1 MYLMVIGAGDI
12 GSSLVELALKAG
24 HDVVLIEPDKER
36 AEHIA
41 GTLDALVLNA
51 AITENG
57 IMEEAG
63 ADGADALIATT
74 SDDSTNLMA
83 MFLGQEYGIRR
94 LTSVVN
100 QAHHRRLFERLNVHV
115 LVDPEVIVAR
125 HLLDMV
131 MHPRVKDVAV
141 LGEREQLL
149 EVTISESSALVGK
162 RYPELPGLKT
172 LPADTFVVC
181 VEHDKR
187 VLETTEDARLQAGD
201 VVILLARRPLTE
213 EELEIFTGGA

>member
-1 MYLMVIGAGDI
+1 MYLIVIGAGDI

-24 HDVVLIEPDKER
+24 HDVVVIEADKER
-36 AEHIA
+36 AEHVA
-41 GTLDALVLNA
+41 ASLDALVLNA
-51 AITENG
+51 AIAEDG

-63 ADGADALIATT
+63 AERADAFIATT
-74 SDDSTNLMA
+74 GDDSTNLMA

-94 LTSVVN
+94 LTSIVN

-131 MHPRVKDVAV
+131 MHPRVKDVAI

-149 EVTISESSALVGK
+149 EVTISESSALVGQ
-162 RYPELPGLKT
+162 RYVELSGLKT
-172 LPADTFVVC
+172 LPAETFIVC
-181 VEHDKR
+181 IERDKR
-187 VLETTEDARLQAGD
+187 VLQAAEDLRLQAGD
-201 VVILLARRPLTE
+201 VLILLARRPLSE
-213 EELEIFTGGA
+213 AELEIFTGGA

>member
-1 MYLMVIGAGDI
+1 MYLIVIGAGDV

-24 HDVVLIEPDKER
+24 HDVVVIEADKER

-63 ADGADALIATT
+63 AERADALIATT

-83 MFLGQEYGIRR
+83 MFLGQEYRIRR

-100 QAHHRRLFERLNVHV
+100 QAHHRRLFERLHVHV
-115 LVDPEVIVAR
+115 LVDPEVTVAR

-131 MHPRVKDVAV
+131 MHPRVKDVAI

-162 RYPELPGLKT
+162 RYPDLSGLET
-172 LPADTFVVC
+172 LPADSFVVG
-181 VEHDKR
+181 VERDKH
-187 VLETTEDARLQAGD
+187 VLRTPTDARLQAGD
-201 VVILLARRPLTE
+201 VLILLARRPLTE
-213 EELEIFTGGA
+213 EELESFTGGV

>member
-1 MYLMVIGAGDI
+1 MYLIVIGAGDI

-24 HDVVLIEPDKER
+24 HDVVVIEADKDR
-36 AEHIA
+36 AEHVA
-41 GTLDALVLNA
+41 ASLDALVLNA
-51 AITENG
+51 AIAEDG

-63 ADGADALIATT
+63 AERADAFIATT
-74 SDDSTNLMA
+74 GDDSTNLMA

-94 LTSVVN
+94 LTSIVN

-131 MHPRVKDVAV
+131 MHPRVKDVAI

-149 EVTISESSALVGK
+149 EVTISESSALVGQ
-162 RYPELPGLKT
+162 RYVELSGLKT
-172 LPADTFVVC
+172 LPAETFIVC
-181 VEHDKR
+181 IERDKR
-187 VLETTEDARLQAGD
+187 VLQAAEDPRLQAGD
-201 VVILLARRPLTE
+201 VLILLARRPLSE